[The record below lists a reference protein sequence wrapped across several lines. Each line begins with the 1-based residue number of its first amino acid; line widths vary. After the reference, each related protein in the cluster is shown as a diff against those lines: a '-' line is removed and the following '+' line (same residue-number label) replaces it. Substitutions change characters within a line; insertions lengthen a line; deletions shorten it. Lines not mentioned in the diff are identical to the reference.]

1 MTERD
6 PLAQIR
12 SQTAAVI
19 PAYQDEKHIGDIV
32 RRTRERLD
40 YVLVV
45 DDGSSDQTAQRARE
59 AGAEVIV
66 HNQNRGKGEAIKT
79 GLGYWFAT
87 ANPSRRTASGLDREV
102 MWVSLLDSDGQHLP
116 EEIDR
121 FLAAA
126 ACATQPTFL
135 IGNRM
140 NNLAGMPFIRR
151 VVNRYMSSQISRL
164 CGQEIPDTQCG
175 FRMVDRQLVPEL
187 LSGGNRF
194 EYETEVLIIA
204 SRRGYK
210 IESVPITTVYSDQVS
225 KIHPMRDALRF
236 LKLMWRYRKTRTP
249 MMRTSNTGP
258 ICIAILWWLGITASG
273 EQKTISQAGVSLTY
287 DTAAFSKVE
296 IVELQKQPLPHPR
309 DQLNVHPANLL
320 FLFSVGSEHVGAIKL
335 FPLGDKSVQ
344 DLDAAYPELSERAET
359 LVQLLHDRPALPQR
373 HPSGRPK
380 EIPTIQNQM
389 AGSIS

>member
-1 MTERD
+1 MTKTERD

-40 YVLVV
+40 DVLVV
-45 DDGSSDQTAQRARE
+45 DDGSSDRTPQRARE

-79 GLGYWFAT
+79 GLGHWL
-87 ANPSRRTASGLDREV
+87 GREV
-102 MWVSLLDSDGQHLP
+102 TWVSLLDSDGQHLP

-121 FLAAA
+121 FLTAAA
-126 ACATQPTFL
+126 GATQATFL

-140 NNLAGMPFIRR
+140 NNLTGMPFIRR
-151 VVNRYMSSQISRL
+151 VVNRYMSRQISRL

-175 FRMVDRQLVPEL
+175 FRMLNRQLVPEL

-204 SRRGYK
+204 SRKGYR

-225 KIHPMRDALRF
+225 KIHPMRDAVRF
-236 LKLMWRYRKTRTP
+236 LKLMWRYRKGTE
-249 MMRTSNTGP
+249 
-258 ICIAILWWLGITASG
+258 A
-273 EQKTISQAGVSLTY
+273 
-287 DTAAFSKVE
+287 D
-296 IVELQKQPLPHPR
+296 
-309 DQLNVHPANLL
+309 
-320 FLFSVGSEHVGAIKL
+320 
-335 FPLGDKSVQ
+335 
-344 DLDAAYPELSERAET
+344 
-359 LVQLLHDRPALPQR
+359 
-373 HPSGRPK
+373 SGR
-380 EIPTIQNQM
+380 T
-389 AGSIS
+389 A

>member
-1 MTERD
+1 MVANSMTERD

-32 RRTRERLD
+32 RRTRERLH

-45 DDGSSDQTAQRARE
+45 DDGSTDQTAQRARE

-79 GLGYWFAT
+79 GLEYWFAT
-87 ANPSRRTASGLDREV
+87 VNPSHRTATGLDREV

-121 FLAAA
+121 FLAAVT
-126 ACATQPTFL
+126 CATQQT
-135 IGNRM
+135 
-140 NNLAGMPFIRR
+140 
-151 VVNRYMSSQISRL
+151 S
-164 CGQEIPDTQCG
+164 
-175 FRMVDRQLVPEL
+175 EL

-204 SRRGYK
+204 SRKGYR

-236 LKLMWRYRKTRTP
+236 LKLMWRYRK
-249 MMRTSNTGP
+249 GQH
-258 ICIAILWWLGITASG
+258 SG
-273 EQKTISQAGVSLTY
+273 V
-287 DTAAFSKVE
+287 V
-296 IVELQKQPLPHPR
+296 
-309 DQLNVHPANLL
+309 
-320 FLFSVGSEHVGAIKL
+320 
-335 FPLGDKSVQ
+335 
-344 DLDAAYPELSERAET
+344 AE
-359 LVQLLHDRPALPQR
+359 
-373 HPSGRPK
+373 
-380 EIPTIQNQM
+380 N
-389 AGSIS
+389 